1 MIAEKRKLFFPISKQ
16 TCSQEGILKGSSIP
30 TLTGHS
36 DNATDDY
43 KRSPC
48 LPLRAQGLLLMPHF
62 QAPMLQ
68 QDLQNQ
74 EHYIFMLSTL

>member
-1 MIAEKRKLFFPISKQ
+1 MAGKTKQ
-16 TCSQEGILKGSSIP
+16 TCSQEGILKGNSIP

-43 KRSPC
+43 RCSPC

-68 QDLQNQ
+68 QDLQNTVHHVFILNIVTA
-74 EHYIFMLSTL
+74 HYSFV